1 MRHPVLVLN
10 AGSSSLKFSVY
21 DTRDDRSL
29 DAGVHGQI
37 DSLHVAPRL
46 TVVDAHGVLL
56 ADRAVARPGHH
67 AAIEALHAWF
77 ADHIGREA
85 AFDGV
90 GHRVVHG
97 GPYFTAPVRID
108 ARVLET
114 IASLAPLAPLHQPH
128 HVDAIRAVAAFA
140 PELPQ
145 VACFDTAFH
154 ATMPALEREFALPRA
169 LTEQGIVRYGFHGLS
184 YEYVSGVLAELDPA
198 SRQRRTIIA
207 HLGNGASL
215 CALEQGRSVA
225 TTMGFTAVDGLPM
238 GTRTGSLDPGV
249 ILYLLRHDGRSVDDV
264 EHLIYAESG
273 LLGVSGVSSDMRTLL
288 ASDAPSAAHAVE
300 LFAYRVARE
309 MAALAGVLGG
319 VDTLVF
325 TAGVGEHAPRVR
337 ELICARAAWLGI
349 AVDASA
355 NAAGRAVIST
365 DASRV
370 TVRVMPTDE
379 NLMIA
384 RHTRRVLDGAV
395 FSPST
400 SSASLSR

>member
-1 MRHPVLVLN
+1 VKEAAMRHPVLVLN

-77 ADHIGREA
+77 ADHVGREA

-128 HVDAIRAVAAFA
+128 HVDAIRAVAAVA

-154 ATMPALEREFALPRA
+154 ATMPALERELRCRARSPNRASCATAFTGCRTNMCRACSRNSIPRGGSA
-169 LTEQGIVRYGFHGLS
+169 APSSRISATARACARS
-184 YEYVSGVLAELDPA
+184 SRAAA
-198 SRQRRTIIA
+198 SRRRW
-207 HLGNGASL
+207 ASPP
-215 CALEQGRSVA
+215 S
-225 TTMGFTAVDGLPM
+225 
-238 GTRTGSLDPGV
+238 TGC
-249 ILYLLRHDGRSVDDV
+249 RW
-264 EHLIYAESG
+264 
-273 LLGVSGVSSDMRTLL
+273 
-288 ASDAPSAAHAVE
+288 
-300 LFAYRVARE
+300 AR
-309 MAALAGVLGG
+309 
-319 VDTLVF
+319 
-325 TAGVGEHAPRVR
+325 
-337 ELICARAAWLGI
+337 ARAA
-349 AVDASA
+349 
-355 NAAGRAVIST
+355 ST
-365 DASRV
+365 PA
-370 TVRVMPTDE
+370 
-379 NLMIA
+379 
-384 RHTRRVLDGAV
+384 
-395 FSPST
+395 
-400 SSASLSR
+400 

>member
-21 DTRDDRSL
+21 DTREDRSL
-29 DAGVHGQI
+29 DAGLHGQVEN
-37 DSLHVAPRL
+37 LHDAPHLFVA
-46 TVVDAHGVLL
+46 DAHGATL
-56 ADRAVARPGHH
+56 ADGPVARTGHQG
-67 AAIEALHAWF
+67 AIEALHAWF
-77 ADHIGREA
+77 AAHVGREA

-97 GPYFTAPVRID
+97 GPYFTTPVRID
-108 ARVLET
+108 ARVLDA
-114 IASLAPLAPLHQPH
+114 IASLSPLAPLHQPH
-128 HVDAIRAVAAFA
+128 HVDAIRAVAAVA
-140 PELPQ
+140 PNLPQ

-154 ATMPALEREFALPRA
+154 STVPALEREFALPRA

-184 YEYVSGVLAELDPA
+184 YEYIATALAGLDP
-198 SRQRRTIIA
+198 SWVQRRTVVA

-215 CALEQGRSVA
+215 CALENGRSVA

-238 GTRTGSLDPGV
+238 GTRTGALDPGV
-249 ILYLLRHDGRSVDDV
+249 ILYLQRHAGRSLDEV

-300 LFAYRVARE
+300 LFAYRAARE
-309 MAALAGVLGG
+309 LAALAGVLGG
-319 VDTLVF
+319 LDTLVF
-325 TAGVGEHAPRVR
+325 TAGIGEHAPRVR
-337 ELICARAAWLGI
+337 ERICSRAAWLG
-349 AVDASA
+349 VVLDDAA
-355 NAAGRAVIST
+355 NAAGLPVISS

-370 TVRVMPTDE
+370 TVRVIPTDE

-384 RHTRRVLDGAV
+384 RHTRRVLDDAI
-395 FSPST
+395 PST
-400 SSASLSR
+400 RYPTR